1 MLILFLFYLA
11 LSDKPPCKINEG
23 HSRHISSLYRE
34 HFQID
39 LSALFQARQPAMSNE
54 EATRF
59 AEDWN
64 EDLEKM
70 EVSSNAFK
78 KLKCESNSKVF
89 DKMIQKGISLSISPL
104 SLKLSYLCTQF
115 IL

>member
-11 LSDKPPCKINEG
+11 LSDKPACKIKEG

-78 KLKCESNSKVF
+78 KLKCESNS
-89 DKMIQKGISLSISPL
+89 SLL
-104 SLKLSYLCTQF
+104 
-115 IL
+115 